1 MGIIWALVVC
11 MLSLALVW
19 ISEQDFKAAE
29 KELELYC
36 EMIKM
41 HEDTGGQVGWPDF
54 ENKKEECEEKTK

>member
-1 MGIIWALVVC
+1 